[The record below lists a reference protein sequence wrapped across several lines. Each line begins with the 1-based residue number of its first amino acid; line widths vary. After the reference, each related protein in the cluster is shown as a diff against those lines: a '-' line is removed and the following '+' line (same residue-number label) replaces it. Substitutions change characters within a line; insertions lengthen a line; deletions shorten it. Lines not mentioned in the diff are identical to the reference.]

1 MDTVEIYRAANEM
14 EAQIIRGR
22 LEEEGIPV
30 LLRYEAAGP
39 VFGLAVGA
47 LAEVRVLVP
56 AALAEQ
62 ARLLLAP
69 QQDDTTPGAFP
80 SEEDSAPE
88 TDEADFD

>member
-1 MDTVEIYRAANEM
+1 MEPVEVYRAANEM
-14 EAQIIRGR
+14 EAQIVRGR
-22 LEEEGIPV
+22 LQEEGIPV

-62 ARLLLAP
+62 ARLLLATQP
-69 QQDDTTPGAFP
+69 DDASPDAASP
-80 SEEDSAPE
+80 EEGSATE

>member
-1 MDTVEIYRAANEM
+1 METVEVYRAANEM

-47 LAEVRVLVP
+47 LAEVRILVP

-69 QQDDTTPGAFP
+69 PQDDASPGTSFVEGG
-80 SEEDSAPE
+80 SVVE
-88 TDEADFD
+88 TDEADLD

>member
-1 MDTVEIYRAANEM
+1 METVEVYRAANEM

-69 QQDDTTPGAFP
+69 PQDDASPGALS
-80 SEEDSAPE
+80 SEEDSAPK
-88 TDEADFD
+88 TNDAHFD

>member
-1 MDTVEIYRAANEM
+1 METVEVYRAANEM
-14 EAQIIRGR
+14 EAQIVRGR
-22 LEEEGIPV
+22 LQEEGIPV

-62 ARLLLAP
+62 ARLLLATRP
-69 QQDDTTPGAFP
+69 DDASSGAASP
-80 SEEDSAPE
+80 EEGGATE

>member
-62 ARLLLAP
+62 ARLLLA

-88 TDEADFD
+88 TDEAHFD